1 MTVDESA
8 HLPRL
13 VSRGPRPTEVPH
25 RVEHDLA
32 RRDRAARVDDER
44 ADAYDVEARF
54 ADAAAGARDLAAVER
69 DVDAETEMS
78 VGPLTTSDYRG
89 RRDREAAARD
99 RTCAVDDRA
108 RARRDRTTAKQG
120 RNRASGDRSVAAEG
134 VSYLRDLL
142 DEAED
147 NAEDMLVVGQAQGK
161 LMQQRGFGAA
171 EALIAVAARAA
182 QDHLALKHAALS
194 IVTDDG
200 D

>member
-8 HLPRL
+8 HLPRR
-13 VSRGPRPTEVPH
+13 VSHKPGPTEVPH

-32 RRDRAARVDDER
+32 QRDRAARVDDQL

-54 ADAAAGARDLAAVER
+54 ADAAASARDLAASER

-108 RARRDRTTAKQG
+108 RARRDRKTAKQG

-134 VSYLRDLL
+134 VAYLRDLL

-147 NAEDMLVVGQAQGK
+147 HAEDMLVVGQAQGK
-161 LMQQRGFGAA
+161 LMQQQGVGAA

-182 QDHLALKHAALS
+182 RDHLALKHAALS

-200 D
+200 S